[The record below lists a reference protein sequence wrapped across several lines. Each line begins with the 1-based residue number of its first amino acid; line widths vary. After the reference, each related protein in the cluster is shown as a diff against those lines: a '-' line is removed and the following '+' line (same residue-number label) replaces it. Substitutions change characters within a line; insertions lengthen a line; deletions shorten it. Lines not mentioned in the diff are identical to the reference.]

1 MMKISKSFFLLLI
14 FLFILSCGFK
24 PIKFAELSNFDI
36 ANIETS
42 GDKRVNYIIK
52 KNLLMYSKNNQER
65 LITININSNKTKVIK
80 EKNINNEITK
90 YEISIT
96 ANISFKIIE
105 SEKYQN
111 FIIKQ
116 VGDFDMA
123 NQYSQSLNN
132 EKKLIEL
139 LSEKIAQEAINKI
152 IVKINAI

>member
-132 EKKLIEL
+132 EK
-139 LSEKIAQEAINKI
+139 N
-152 IVKINAI
+152 

>member
-1 MMKISKSFFLLLI
+1 MKISKSFFLLLI

-105 SEKYQN
+105 NEKYQN

-152 IVKINAI
+152 ITKINAI

>member
-105 SEKYQN
+105 NEKYQN

-152 IVKINAI
+152 ITKINAI

>member
-1 MMKISKSFFLLLI
+1 MKISKSFFLLLI

-152 IVKINAI
+152 ITKINAI

>member
-1 MMKISKSFFLLLI
+1 MMKISKSIFLLLI

-105 SEKYQN
+105 NEKYQN

>member
-1 MMKISKSFFLLLI
+1 MKISKSFFLLLI

-105 SEKYQN
+105 NEKYQN

>member
-105 SEKYQN
+105 NEKYQN

>member
-96 ANISFKIIE
+96 ANISFKIIKN
-105 SEKYQN
+105 EKYQN

-116 VGDFDMA
+116 VGNFDMA